1 MLGDEIN
8 SEHATKILAFGQ
20 NGQPEKVTTQGVQ
33 LGPKGKLLSNILNT
47 LESNVTTMEFEP
59 KGELLSTNFNT
70 SNAFINEPLVYT
82 VELFNGLI
90 DLGGHAH
97 ASMPMQNV
105 ECSVDNAVNNV
116 RLPSPLPS
124 NTKTLPLSDI
134 MNQGRWFS
142 LVVETRETS
151 GLPDISW
158 ENLGFNPVTTDFM
171 YVMKFSGDGEF
182 LSGGLQRFGNI
193 ELNPTSC
200 VLNYGQGIIEGLKAH
215 KKHDNSI
222 VLFRP
227 EENGLRM
234 KIGADRM
241 CMPAPTVEQFV
252 EAVKVTVL
260 ANRRWVP
267 PPHKGFLH
275 IRPLLMGT
283 GPVLSLTPA
292 PEFTFF
298 IFVTPVGNYFEGGS
312 KQLSLVVEE
321 EIHRAVPG
329 GVGSVKAIGNYAV
342 VLKALIEAKADGF
355 SEVLYLDSVYNKYL
369 EEVSTANIFVVK
381 IWLVT
386 RVLMLH
392 DQVEERLVSVD
403 ELLDADEVF
412 CTGNAICLLPVG
424 SITYMGRS

>member
-1 MLGDEIN
+1 MLNGVVFSRTTYAIHHQN
-8 SEHATKILAFGQ
+8 LGQSQFSSSSLKTAQLPTKHRRYATRIKA
-20 NGQPEKVTTQGVQ
+20 TQ
-33 LGPKGKLLSNILNT
+33 S
-47 LESNVTTMEFEP
+47 S
-59 KGELLSTNFNT
+59 
-70 SNAFINEPLVYT
+70 
-82 VELFNGLI
+82 
-90 DLGGHAH
+90 DAH
-97 ASMPMQNV
+97 SH
-105 ECSVDNAVNNV
+105 D
-116 RLPSPLPS
+116 
-124 NTKTLPLSDI
+124 
-134 MNQGRWFS
+134 G
-142 LVVETRETS
+142 ETS
-151 GLPDISW
+151 GLADISW

-193 ELNPTSC
+193 ELNPASC
-200 VLNYGQGIIEGLKAH
+200 VLNYGQGIIEGMRAH

-222 VLFRP
+222 LLFRP

-241 CMPAPTVEQFV
+241 CMPAPTIEQFV

-275 IRPLLMGT
+275 IRPLLLGT

-292 PEFTFF
+292 PEFTFL
-298 IFVTPVGNYFEGGS
+298 IFVTPVGKYFEGGL
-312 KQLSLVVEE
+312 KQINLVVKE

-329 GVGSVKAIGNYAV
+329 GVGSVKAIGNYAM

-381 IWLVT
+381 
-386 RVLMLH
+386 
-392 DQVEERLVSVD
+392 VEERLVSVE

-412 CTGNAICLLPVG
+412 YTGNAICLLSVG
-424 SITYMGRS
+424 SITYMGRRVLYGETSEVSQQLYSALSNLQMGLTEDQMGWTVVLE

>member
-1 MLGDEIN
+1 MLNGIVFSRTTYAIHHHQN
-8 SEHATKILAFGQ
+8 LGQSQSSSASLKTAQLPTKHHRHATTIKA
-20 NGQPEKVTTQGVQ
+20 TQ
-33 LGPKGKLLSNILNT
+33 S
-47 LESNVTTMEFEP
+47 SDAH
-59 KGELLSTNFNT
+59 SH
-70 SNAFINEPLVYT
+70 
-82 VELFNGLI
+82 
-90 DLGGHAH
+90 GH
-97 ASMPMQNV
+97 
-105 ECSVDNAVNNV
+105 
-116 RLPSPLPS
+116 
-124 NTKTLPLSDI
+124 
-134 MNQGRWFS
+134 G
-142 LVVETRETS
+142 ETS

-158 ENLGFNPVTTDFM
+158 ENLDFNPVTTDFM

-193 ELNPTSC
+193 ELNPASC

-241 CMPAPTVEQFV
+241 CMPAPTIEQFV

-298 IFVTPVGNYFEGGS
+298 IFVTPVGNYFEGGL
-312 KQLSLVVEE
+312 KQLSLVVKE

-381 IWLVT
+381 DRIISTPVLGGTILPGVT
-386 RVLMLH
+386 RKSIIEIACSQGF
-392 DQVEERLVSVD
+392 QVEERLVSVD

-424 SITYMGRS
+424 SMTYMGRRVLYGETGVVSQQLFSALSNVQMGLTEDQMGWTVVLE

>member
-1 MLGDEIN
+1 MLNGVVFSRTTYAIHHQHLGQ
-8 SEHATKILAFGQ
+8 SQFSSSSLKTAQLPTKHRRYATRIKA
-20 NGQPEKVTTQGVQ
+20 TQ
-33 LGPKGKLLSNILNT
+33 S
-47 LESNVTTMEFEP
+47 S
-59 KGELLSTNFNT
+59 
-70 SNAFINEPLVYT
+70 
-82 VELFNGLI
+82 
-90 DLGGHAH
+90 DAH
-97 ASMPMQNV
+97 SH
-105 ECSVDNAVNNV
+105 D
-116 RLPSPLPS
+116 
-124 NTKTLPLSDI
+124 
-134 MNQGRWFS
+134 G
-142 LVVETRETS
+142 ETS
-151 GLPDISW
+151 GLADISW
-158 ENLGFNPVTTDFM
+158 ENLGFSPVTTDFM

-193 ELNPTSC
+193 ELNPASC
-200 VLNYGQGIIEGLKAH
+200 VLNYGQGIIEGMKAH

-222 VLFRP
+222 LLFRP

-241 CMPAPTVEQFV
+241 CMPAPTIEQFL

-292 PEFTFF
+292 PEFTFL
-298 IFVTPVGNYFEGGS
+298 IFVTPVGNYFEGGL
-312 KQLSLVVEE
+312 KQINLVVKE

-329 GVGSVKAIGNYAV
+329 GVGSVKAIGNYAM

-381 IWLVT
+381 DRIISTPVLGGTILPGIT
-386 RVLMLH
+386 RKSIIEIARSQGF
-392 DQVEERLVSVD
+392 QVEERLVSVE

-412 CTGNAICLLPVG
+412 YTGNAICLLPVG
-424 SITYMGRS
+424 SITYMGRRVLYGETSEVSQQLYSALSNLQMGLTEDQMGWTVVLE

>member
-1 MLGDEIN
+1 MLWFGSTQIEMLNGVVFSRTTYAIHHHHHHQN
-8 SEHATKILAFGQ
+8 LGQSQSFSSSLKTAQLPTKHRRYATTIKA
-20 NGQPEKVTTQGVQ
+20 TQ
-33 LGPKGKLLSNILNT
+33 S
-47 LESNVTTMEFEP
+47 S
-59 KGELLSTNFNT
+59 
-70 SNAFINEPLVYT
+70 
-82 VELFNGLI
+82 
-90 DLGGHAH
+90 DAH
-97 ASMPMQNV
+97 SH
-105 ECSVDNAVNNV
+105 
-116 RLPSPLPS
+116 
-124 NTKTLPLSDI
+124 
-134 MNQGRWFS
+134 G
-142 LVVETRETS
+142 ETS

-193 ELNPTSC
+193 ELNPASC

-222 VLFRP
+222 LLFRP

-241 CMPAPTVEQFV
+241 CMPAPTIEQFV

-292 PEFTFF
+292 PEFTFL
-298 IFVTPVGNYFEGGS
+298 IFVTPVGNYFEGGL
-312 KQLSLVVEE
+312 KQLNLVVKE

-355 SEVLYLDSVYNKYL
+355 AEVLYLDSVYNKYL

-381 IWLVT
+381 DRIISTPVLGGTILPGVT
-386 RVLMLH
+386 RKSIIEIACSQGF
-392 DQVEERLVSVD
+392 QVEERLVSVD
-403 ELLDADEVF
+403 EMLDADEVF

-424 SITYMGRS
+424 SITYMGRRVLYGETGVVSQQLFSALSNIQMGLTEDQMGWTVILE

>member
-1 MLGDEIN
+1 M
-8 SEHATKILAFGQ
+8 
-20 NGQPEKVTTQGVQ
+20 
-33 LGPKGKLLSNILNT
+33 
-47 LESNVTTMEFEP
+47 
-59 KGELLSTNFNT
+59 
-70 SNAFINEPLVYT
+70 
-82 VELFNGLI
+82 
-90 DLGGHAH
+90 
-97 ASMPMQNV
+97 
-105 ECSVDNAVNNV
+105 
-116 RLPSPLPS
+116 
-124 NTKTLPLSDI
+124 
-134 MNQGRWFS
+134 
-142 LVVETRETS
+142 
-151 GLPDISW
+151 
-158 ENLGFNPVTTDFM
+158 
-171 YVMKFSGDGEF
+171 GDGEF

-381 IWLVT
+381 REYKKAAQCRDRIISTPVLGGTILPGVTRKSIIEIACSQGFQIWLVT

-392 DQVEERLVSVD
+392 EQVEERLVSVD
-403 ELLDADEVF
+403 ELLDADE
-412 CTGNAICLLPVG
+412 
-424 SITYMGRS
+424 MGLTEDQMGWTVVLE